1 MREIKFRGKTKEG
14 KWIYGS
20 GIIKVIENC
29 TETKKIE
36 MISTV
41 DYDELDYYVPMYD
54 NEEVIPETVGQY
66 TGLKD
71 KNGKEIYEGD
81 ILKIN
86 YDIKRAFDLEDIMY
100 VDFIEGAFY
109 LKAEKEIKWS
119 ILRCLP
125 ALVNI
130 EGNIRAQVIGKIY
143 DNPELLGGNNGY
155 TKDI

>member
-81 ILKIN
+81 IVYFDYIN
-86 YDIKRAFDLEDIMY
+86 VRNYEIVFEDGAYWIRDKDNQYITLHEVIAICKRPYNWE
-100 VDFIEGAFY
+100 VE
-109 LKAEKEIKWS
+109 
-119 ILRCLP
+119 
-125 ALVNI
+125 
-130 EGNIRAQVIGKIY
+130 VIGNIY
-143 DNPELLGGNNGY
+143 DNPELLGGNNG
-155 TKDI
+155 D

>member
-1 MREIKFRGKTKEG
+1 MREIKFRGKDYTDKWRQGDLVQEKWKQG
-14 KWIYGS
+14 KLIM
-20 GIIKVIENC
+20 IK
-29 TETKKIE
+29 KDKIAWSVLE
-36 MISTV
+36 
-41 DYDELDYYVPMYD
+41 
-54 NEEVIPETVGQY
+54 ETVGQY

-86 YDIKRAFDLEDIMY
+86 DDIKRAFDLEDIMY
-100 VDFIEGAFY
+100 IDFSEGAFY

>member
-1 MREIKFRGKTKEG
+1 MREIKFRGKDYIDKWRQGDLVQEKWKQG
-14 KWIYGS
+14 KLIM
-20 GIIKVIENC
+20 IKKDKTAWSVLE
-29 TETKKIE
+29 
-36 MISTV
+36 
-41 DYDELDYYVPMYD
+41 
-54 NEEVIPETVGQY
+54 ETVGQY

-86 YDIKRAFDLEDIMY
+86 DDIKRAYDLENNMY
-100 VDFIEGAFY
+100 IDFIEGSFY

-119 ILRCLP
+119 MLRCLP

-130 EGNIRAQVIGKIY
+130 EGNIRAEVIGNTY

>member
-1 MREIKFRGKTKEG
+1 MREIKFRGKDYTDKWRQGDLVQEKWKQG
-14 KWIYGS
+14 KLIM
-20 GIIKVIENC
+20 IKKDKTAWSILE
-29 TETKKIE
+29 
-36 MISTV
+36 
-41 DYDELDYYVPMYD
+41 
-54 NEEVIPETVGQY
+54 ETVGQY

-86 YDIKRAFDLEDIMY
+86 DDIKRAYDLENNMY
-100 VDFIEGAFY
+100 IDFIEGSFY

-125 ALVNI
+125 ALVNV
-130 EGNIRAQVIGKIY
+130 EGNIRAEVIGNIH

>member
-1 MREIKFRGKTKEG
+1 MREIKFRGKDYTD
-14 KWIYGS
+14 KWRQGDLVQEKWKQDKLIM
-20 GIIKVIENC
+20 IKKDKTAWSILE
-29 TETKKIE
+29 
-36 MISTV
+36 
-41 DYDELDYYVPMYD
+41 
-54 NEEVIPETVGQY
+54 ETVGQY

-86 YDIKRAFDLEDIMY
+86 DDIKRAYDLENNMY
-100 VDFIEGAFY
+100 IDFIEGSFY

-119 ILRCLP
+119 MLRCLP
-125 ALVNI
+125 ALVNV
-130 EGNIRAQVIGKIY
+130 EGNIRAEVIGNIH